1 MNLTTS
7 SIFSHVIIG
16 KIGPKISSV
25 IIKESVLGSTT
36 SVGATYLLGI
46 STWPRIFFMKNI

>member
-36 SVGATYLLGI
+36 SVGATYLLDI
-46 STWPRIFFMKNI
+46 ST